1 MRILIIVLSVCF
13 SDALYVRHVRPLPR
27 KLFLSKP
34 SSDES
39 FGSLAK
45 FAGDVTSVIKD
56 IRAGPDLTV
65 PGKRMIDYPSTWTRS
80 VTNQPFY
87 RIFS

>member
-1 MRILIIVLSVCF
+1 MFVLPVCF
-13 SDALYVRHVRPLPR
+13 SDAFYVRHVQPLPR
-27 KLFLSKP
+27 KMTKQLVAKP

-56 IRAGPDLTV
+56 IRAGQ
-65 PGKRMIDYPSTWTRS
+65 I
-80 VTNQPFY
+80 
-87 RIFS
+87 